1 MSTVEPQAPP
11 PTTQRVITTGAIA
24 VPASIAVAHG
34 LNDLYAAF
42 LNPLLPRIMERL
54 GLNIALAATLAM
66 TLSLAASLVQPAMG
80 HFADRYGRRTFIVVG
95 PVLSAVFLSLI
106 GVAPSFIT
114 LMLCLAF
121 AGLGSAAFHPPAAS
135 MAAAAGDRA
144 SMGARYSIFSFGGAL
159 GYAIGPLVAVAIV
172 TRGGLPALAWAMLP
186 MLVFAPVL
194 FLLVPSGAHERTRH
208 AERKGQPLAL
218 LPLLRGPLGLVFGVS
233 AVGAFMQRV
242 YLTME
247 PILVNHAGGSER
259 AGAIAL
265 SIYLGGQAL
274 GSLSGGLLADRVER
288 RKLLL
293 WLTALSLP
301 MHALAFWLPP
311 GSLIGIAATI
321 VAGFVN
327 MAILPP
333 IVLLA
338 QELLPGGASLGAGIV
353 MGAAWATG
361 SVAMLGIGILA
372 DQIGPQSAALAAV
385 PLTALGIALAW
396 ALPHMPVLRAG
407 DT

>member
-11 PTTQRVITTGAIA
+11 PTTARVVTTGAIA

-42 LNPLLPRIMERL
+42 LHPLLPRIMERL

-66 TLSLAASLVQPAMG
+66 TLSLAASIVQPAMG
-80 HFADRYGRRTFIVVG
+80 HFADRYGRRTFIVMG

-106 GVAPSFIT
+106 GIAPSFAV
-114 LMLCLAF
+114 LVLCLAL

-144 SMGARYSIFSFGGAL
+144 TMGARYSIFSFGGAL

-172 TRGGLPALAWAMLP
+172 ARGGLSALTWAMLP
-186 MLVFAPVL
+186 MLVFAPIL
-194 FLLVPSGAHERTRH
+194 FVLVPSGAHERTRH
-208 AERKGQPLAL
+208 AERKGRPLAL

-233 AVGAFMQRV
+233 AVAAFMQRV

-265 SIYLGGQAL
+265 SIYLGAQAL
-274 GSLSGGLLADRVER
+274 GSLSGGPLADRIER

-293 WLTALSLP
+293 WLTGLSMP
-301 MHALAFWLPP
+301 MHALAFWLPS
-311 GSLIGIAATI
+311 GSFAGIGATI
-321 VAGFVN
+321 IAGFVN

-338 QELLPGGASLGAGIV
+338 QELVPDGASLGAGIV

-361 SVAMLGIGILA
+361 SIGMLGIGILA
-372 DQIGPQSAALAAV
+372 DQVGPQSAALMAV

-396 ALPHMPVLRAG
+396 ALPHMPALRARSS
-407 DT
+407 